1 MIWICVEEW
10 KQELMIYMN
19 EWNEK
24 WKGKGECRETRGF
37 KEEQEHAGGHVGAG
51 MVARCDTLA

>member
-1 MIWICVEEW
+1 
-10 KQELMIYMN
+10 MIYMN